1 MAGARRAAVAPEAER
16 LRGLPA
22 VIDRQARVMILGS
35 FPSPA
40 SLAAGQYYAHR
51 QNQFWPILGEVIGQ
65 PLPAMAYAARL
76 EAIGRAGIAVWD
88 VYAECERAGSLDSA
102 IRAGRANDFGEL
114 VALAPVLARICFNGR
129 TAARFEAQ
137 FSAMGYET
145 RVLPSSSPAYTLP
158 LPNKLALWQAALAP
172 IA

>member
-1 MAGARRAAVAPEAER
+1 MLVPGSER

-22 VIDRQARVMILGS
+22 VIDRRARVLILGS

-51 QNQFWPILGEVIGQ
+51 QNQFWPILGELIGQ
-65 PLPAMAYAARL
+65 PLPAMAYPARI
-76 EAIGRAGIAVWD
+76 EALGRAGIAVWD
-88 VYAECERAGSLDSA
+88 VYADCERVGSLDSA
-102 IRAGRANDFGEL
+102 IRAGRVNDFTE
-114 VALAPVLARICFNGR
+114 VAALAPDLARVCFNGR
-129 TAARFEAQ
+129 TAARLEAQ

-145 RVLPSSSPAYTLP
+145 WVLPSSSPAYTLP
-158 LPNKLALWQAALAP
+158 LQSKLAAWREALAP